1 MGAVRVEVR
10 GFVGRVRV
18 VEVAGVAERV
28 GQIAGVVAA
37 ASAIHASSNSFSTGC
52 QVLGGEGSPNEQI
65 YRDVIDAGIR
75 VHRFVGSS

>member
-10 GFVGRVRV
+10 GFKNQARV

-37 ASAIHASSNSFSTGC
+37 ATTLRMDAFKSGC
-52 QVLGGEGSPNEQI
+52 QVLGSDQSPNDEI
-65 YRDVIDAGIR
+65 YQAIIVAGIR
-75 VHRFVGSS
+75 VHRFVGSL